1 MLTDTA
7 HAALLRLRC
16 SRGCD
21 ARGLV
26 MADDR
31 SGWLC
36 MGCVMAAHFAP
47 LMGDIGDNPREI
59 ELEPFPEKAP
69 QPIPL
74 PTPAPIPAPVPEE
87 QPA

>member
-31 SGWLC
+31 SGLLC
-36 MGCVMAAHFAP
+36 WGCVVDAT
-47 LMGDIGDNPREI
+47 LGEV
-59 ELEPFPEKAP
+59 
-69 QPIPL
+69 
-74 PTPAPIPAPVPEE
+74 VPS
-87 QPA
+87 